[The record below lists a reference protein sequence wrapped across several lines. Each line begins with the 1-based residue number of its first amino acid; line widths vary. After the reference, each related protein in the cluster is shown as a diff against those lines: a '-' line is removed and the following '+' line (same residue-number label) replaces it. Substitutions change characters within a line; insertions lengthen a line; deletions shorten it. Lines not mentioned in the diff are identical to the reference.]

1 MFSNTLYVRVG
12 KNQFRVK
19 HIESGADTTV
29 VASTPF
35 TTTRLLIGQFVAA
48 QEALKSALKQI
59 ATGRL
64 FAPSPSVVMHPL
76 EMVEGGLS
84 EIEERT
90 LQEVAIG
97 AGAGKAVVWVGREL
111 SDSDV
116 KDKLRAK

>member
-1 MFSNTLYVRVG
+1 MFSNTVYVRVG
-12 KNQFRVK
+12 RNQFRLK
-19 HIESGADTTV
+19 HIESGTDSTV
-29 VASTPF
+29 VASAPF

-48 QEALKSALKQI
+48 EEALKGALKQI

-64 FAPSPSVVMHPL
+64 FAPSPGVVMHPM

-97 AGAGKAVVWVGREL
+97 AGAGKVVVWVGREL
-111 SDSDV
+111 SDSEV
-116 KDKLRAK
+116 KERLSAK